1 MAASWAPNYI
11 KIHGKSV
18 SRERFPGSSKIL
30 KKVQQST
37 TTMPPWLHH
46 DHNAR
51 TCIFS
56 YRLTIHGS
64 GYWIQQRR
72 TYASTAW
79 LIFHKCTKNVC
90 TVVGVSLAGTTL
102 DAAFRETR
110 PAEAS
115 GLRAHYFFI
124 TYLPSQ
130 DLLQSTIRE
139 LCASAWLAA
148 TWLKWRSMAADD
160 ALALFRQHYF
170 LYLLPVEAHHMVTQ
184 HGLHAGWKY
193 ENKFWHH

>member
-1 MAASWAPNYI
+1 MVQKMTFFRFQAVLASELAPTWVPKNES
-11 KIHGKSV
+11 KS
-18 SRERFPGSSKIL
+18 SQNLEKSSGNLYKAYKTFPKWLRSSKTWI
-30 KKVQQST
+30 
-37 TTMPPWLHH
+37 WLL
-46 DHNAR
+46 NSAARR
-51 TCIFS
+51 TC
-56 YRLTIHGS
+56 
-64 GYWIQQRR
+64 
-72 TYASTAW
+72 ASTAW

-148 TWLKWRSMAADD
+148 TWLKRRSMAADD

-170 LYLLPVEAHHMVTQ
+170 LYLLPVEAHHLVTQ
-184 HGLHAGWKY
+184 HGLHARWKY

>member
-1 MAASWAPNYI
+1 M
-11 KIHGKSV
+11 K
-18 SRERFPGSSKIL
+18 
-30 KKVQQST
+30 
-37 TTMPPWLHH
+37 
-46 DHNAR
+46 
-51 TCIFS
+51 TCIWLLNS
-56 YRLTIHGS
+56 AA
-64 GYWIQQRR
+64 RR
-72 TYASTAW
+72 ICASTAW

-148 TWLKWRSMAADD
+148 TWLKRRSMAADD
-160 ALALFRQHYF
+160 ALALFRQHYI
-170 LYLLPVEAHHMVTQ
+170 LYPCQLRRIVLSRSMGCMPGGSMRTNFDITSSIIVTSPVSIVQVMFSLVVVGVVVVCRVWNKYL
-184 HGLHAGWKY
+184 HGVMSTSCTMNACKCLHNSLKIS
-193 ENKFWHH
+193 